1 MPGIRAKDLRGAIAP
16 RHSYTAGDNE
26 SNAERPHRKTE
37 PMQSRPRFAETLSG
51 WPRRLPRASVAF
63 ITGARLAGAGAG
75 FLAQLLLAR
84 MLGAGQLGLFYAVTS
99 LAAVAGI
106 VVAQGYPAV
115 TIRFAARYRAAP
127 ATFLAF
133 LHSAA
138 RRSAFGVAVLCAA
151 MVAVAICFP
160 FENASTRWALVL
172 AAALLPFIAFFD
184 ITSAIASA
192 ARRFDIAYI
201 PEVCVRPILF
211 LGVIV
216 LVAAAGM
223 QGSAIAFLAVF
234 VAITA
239 ALALVQWRLTRPL
252 IPEGKP
258 AKVPAKLS
266 RRWRGEAHMAIVVA
280 LFLTAFAD
288 VAIVLSSPLM
298 NGAGIAVFGLC
309 LKLSF
314 LVGFVV
320 QVAHHVASPDL
331 AEARNARDARA
342 LRRTLRKAVVL
353 PAAAT
358 LVITV
363 LAVFFGST
371 VLSLFGPD
379 FAHGGPVLAVLIGAQ
394 AVPAL
399 AGPSVT
405 MMTLS
410 GAQRD
415 NAVLCGVALAALAL
429 ACFVL
434 IPKLGAFGA
443 ALAVLIA
450 MIVWQLAVLVTL
462 RRRGEPRTDCL
473 ALLQNRAV
481 SRGGAEA

>member
-1 MPGIRAKDLRGAIAP
+1 MGKTGRAAGPGFKAA
-16 RHSYTAGDNE
+16 
-26 SNAERPHRKTE
+26 
-37 PMQSRPRFAETLSG
+37 
-51 WPRRLPRASVAF
+51 LPRASATF

-133 LHSAA
+133 LHSAT
-138 RRSAFGVAVLCAA
+138 RRSAIAVAVVCLAMAA
-151 MVAVAICFP
+151 AAVFYP
-160 FENASTRWALVL
+160 FESVAARWALVL
-172 AAALLPFIAFFD
+172 AAVLIPFIVFVD
-184 ITSAIASA
+184 IAAAIASA

-223 QGSAIAFLAVF
+223 QGSAIVFLAVF

-258 AKVPAKLS
+258 AKVPARLS
-266 RRWRGEAHMAIVVA
+266 RRWRREAHMAIVVA

-288 VAIVLSSPLM
+288 VAIVMSSPLM
-298 NGAGIAVFGLC
+298 NRDGIAVFGLC

-314 LVGFVV
+314 LVGFIV

-342 LRRTLRKAVVL
+342 LQRTLRRAVVL

-358 LVITV
+358 LAITV
-363 LAVFFGST
+363 LAVFFGSA

-415 NAVLCGVALAALAL
+415 NAVLCGVALAALAI
-429 ACFVL
+429 ACFAL
-434 IPKLGAFGA
+434 IPDLGAFGA

-473 ALLQNRAV
+473 ALLQDRAV
-481 SRGGAEA
+481 SRGGSDA